1 MLISFISLNA
11 IAQKDVVLK
20 RLQELNINTEFLDK
34 SDDQKLYSFHAVNT
48 THSASFDTTNKKVNV
63 LVYDFNPKNNPK
75 YVLKTYD
82 GHPPAD
88 KELKTFNKKFN
99 SGASATGSKA
109 DLNSLTIVSE
119 DNQKI
124 VIGFKIDPKG
134 LTSSNS
140 YLKNCIGE
148 FHIDKQTKRMN
159 YSTFHST
166 EPFSMSFFKITKMEV
181 MQHMQYMPETNSY
194 VPTKNETL
202 MDVLMPISFG
212 SAKMTAKGSELTI
225 FSDYKKAN

>member
-1 MLISFISLNA
+1 
-11 IAQKDVVLK
+11 
-20 RLQELNINTEFLDK
+20 
-34 SDDQKLYSFHAVNT
+34 
-48 THSASFDTTNKKVNV
+48 
-63 LVYDFNPKNNPK
+63 
-75 YVLKTYD
+75 
-82 GHPPAD
+82 
-88 KELKTFNKKFN
+88 
-99 SGASATGSKA
+99 
-109 DLNSLTIVSE
+109 
-119 DNQKI
+119 
-124 VIGFKIDPKG
+124 
-134 LTSSNS
+134 
-140 YLKNCIGE
+140 
-148 FHIDKQTKRMN
+148 MN